1 MDSILV
7 STKKLLGISEE
18 YENFDTDITIQINSA
33 LSTLH
38 QLGVNSDIFAINGV
52 DTTWDDITKNQYLQ
66 NLIKTYVFLKVK
78 LVFDPPLNSS
88 TSSSISNQINELEWR
103 FNSIAE
109 YESNRSVASQL
120 PELGLYLKSYSDEI

>member
-88 TSSSISNQINELEWR
+88 TSSSICNQINELEWR
-103 FNSIAE
+103 INAIAE

>member
-103 FNSIAE
+103 INSIAE
-109 YESNRSVASQL
+109 YESNRSVTSQL

>member
-7 STKKLLGISEE
+7 STKKLLGIAEE
-18 YENFDTDITIQINSA
+18 YDNFDTDVMIQINSA

-38 QLGVNSDIFAINGV
+38 QLGVNSDIFAINSV

-103 FNSIAE
+103 INSIAE
-109 YESNRSVASQL
+109 YESNRSIASQS